1 MDQGKFQEPE
11 NPKEYPA
18 LSQGADRVWTMSIQ
32 EHAALV
38 QVIMLNF
45 PEIYEEPI
53 DSNCNGH
60 LGAHDDSGPAIRP
73 PSPS

>member
-45 PEIYEEPI
+45 PEIYEEQA
-53 DSNCNGH
+53 
-60 LGAHDDSGPAIRP
+60 GANFVLQAGERGSAKRSIQRPATV
-73 PSPS
+73 